1 VGRAGNGNSKSRSPA
16 GMTSKK
22 SKCKNNC
29 IGNNK
34 KCKCNDN
41 RSPAG
46 MTSKKNKCKD
56 KCSGNNKKCKCNDK
70 SGFPAG

>member
-1 VGRAGNGNSKSRSPA
+1 
-16 GMTSKK
+16 MTSKK
-22 SKCKNNC
+22 SKNKCS
-29 IGNNK
+29 GNNK
-34 KCKCNDN
+34 KCKCNDKC

-46 MTSKKNKCKD
+46 VTSKKNKCKD